1 MIIASKECYPWLER
15 AMLTIPLGYWAF
27 LDFALAA
34 IPIDI
39 VWKLQ
44 MSFKQKFMLSCLLGM
59 GVL

>member
-1 MIIASKECYPWLER
+1 MALIGES
-15 AMLTIPLGYWAF
+15 GYWAF

-44 MSFKQKFMLSCLLGM
+44 IDLRKKIMISCLLGM

>member
-1 MIIASKECYPWLER
+1 MNSVISR
-15 AMLTIPLGYWAF
+15 VRVLTSQSGYWTF

-44 MSFKQKFMLSCLLGM
+44 MDFKKKIMLSCLLGM